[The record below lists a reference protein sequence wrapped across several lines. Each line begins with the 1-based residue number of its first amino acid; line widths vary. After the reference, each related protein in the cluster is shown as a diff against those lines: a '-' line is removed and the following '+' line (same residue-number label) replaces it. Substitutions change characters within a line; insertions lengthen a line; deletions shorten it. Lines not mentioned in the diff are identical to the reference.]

1 MCMSLQRID
10 ITYLG
15 KKLFFKFLGTN
26 CVMPKS
32 GHQGVKQPVLGPV
45 QKTIS
50 VELLCLPVPSPCR
63 SMSITGAI
71 LLICTCSFCV
81 LNI

>member
-32 GHQGVKQPVLGPV
+32 GHQGVKTAGFRASTKNYFCGTTMP
-45 QKTIS
+45 
-50 VELLCLPVPSPCR
+50 PSSQ
-63 SMSITGAI
+63 SM
-71 LLICTCSFCV
+71 
-81 LNI
+81 